1 MRKTFIFVLL
11 SFFTALSFAK
21 PQKEKP
27 AWIDNLN
34 TIYPDSLY
42 IAKLGKAQGAAK
54 SNAVLAQENADN
66 NVAEYLNVTIQ
77 SQTVSKTNYETKIE
91 AGKLS
96 TSETKDNSRIIQ
108 TSVNMT
114 LSGLSHTDAWYN
126 KKEKTW
132 YCAAYVSRDKAY
144 EAYKPTVTDGRNKF
158 LALYEK
164 AEAEKEPLFQCN
176 YYKTAYNASDDFIN
190 AYNFANLLKPSAV
203 KDDFEKDREKYNRIP
218 SVVKSIIIKCSMYI
232 TVKNDYGSSIN
243 SALLNTFSQMGFL
256 VQEGN
261 ALYKVEAVVNDND
274 SVYKMKSKETHSI
287 YPSIDLVIRNKEKM
301 PVYSFS
307 YKTEEKT
314 TNFSLESAQRMAF
327 PKFAEEM
334 KNALKAD
341 FESKLGINELD
352 LLFGGQ

>member
-21 PQKEKP
+21 PQEEKP

-54 SNAVLAQENADN
+54 LNAVLAQENADN
-66 NVAEYLNVTIQ
+66 NVAEYLNVTIR
-77 SQTVSKTNYETKIE
+77 SETVSKTNYETKIE

-132 YCAAYVSRDKAY
+132 YCVAYVSRDKAY

-164 AEAEKEPLFQCN
+164 AEAEKDYLKKCIILRKAQNEG
-176 YYKTAYNASDDFIN
+176 KDFLN
-190 AYNFANLLKPSAV
+190 SYNFAILLNKQITEN
-203 KDDFEKDREKYNRIP
+203 DFYKDRENLATIPARIKELVLKSSINITVENDYASNVYSSIANSLSEIGFRVQESNSQYHLFAKIKLNQKASAKIVVLNP
-218 SVVKSIIIKCSMYI
+218 SVSIIIKNSNENIYSFNCHGDE
-232 TVKNDYGSSIN
+232 VK
-243 SALLNTFSQMGFL
+243 AF
-256 VQEGN
+256 
-261 ALYKVEAVVNDND
+261 A
-274 SVYKMKSKETHSI
+274 KETAHNLAAENLAEHLTNE
-287 YPSIDLVIRNKEKM
+287 LVN
-301 PVYSFS
+301 
-307 YKTEEKT
+307 
-314 TNFSLESAQRMAF
+314 
-327 PKFAEEM
+327 
-334 KNALKAD
+334 D
-341 FESKLGINELD
+341 FESIFGILNYD
-352 LLFGGQ
+352 LILF